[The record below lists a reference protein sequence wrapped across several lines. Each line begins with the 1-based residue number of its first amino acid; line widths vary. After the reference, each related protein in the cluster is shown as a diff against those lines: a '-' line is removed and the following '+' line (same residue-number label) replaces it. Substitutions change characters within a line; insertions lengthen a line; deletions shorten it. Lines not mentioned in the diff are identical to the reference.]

1 MTATGTRTPRIQANV
16 DLILEAFEA
25 LARQDMDACL
35 AVMAED
41 FRINI
46 AGMPYQKRGKSAW
59 KKNFATIFTGFPDF
73 TPHIEDV
80 VAEGSKVVV
89 RVRFTGTHLGEF
101 LGIQPT
107 GKKLN
112 YLSTEIYE
120 IRDGVV
126 TEEWICSDS
135 MTMMTQIGAVSSAR
149 LASMWLAGYRMWFAL
164 AAGAIGG
171 VAAGFGAA
179 RLLDSP

>member
-1 MTATGTRTPRIQANV
+1 MTTAARTAQTQANV
-16 DLILEAFEA
+16 DLILGAFDA
-25 LARQDMDACL
+25 LARQDMKACL

-46 AGMPYQKRGKSAW
+46 AGMPHQKRGKSAW

-73 TPHIEDV
+73 APHIEEV

-89 RVRFTGTHLGEF
+89 RVRFTVTHRGEF
-101 LGIQPT
+101 LGVQPT
-107 GKKLN
+107 GKKLD
-112 YLSTEIYE
+112 YLRTEIYE
-120 IRDGVV
+120 VEDGVV

-171 VAAGFGAA
+171 AAAGFGAA
-179 RLLDSP
+179 GLVGSP